1 MAMILNL
8 DMDSAIGYSW
18 EALAVV
24 WLAGMAFTKR
34 TVRSQSTGTRLFH
47 VALVLLGYSLVC
59 GRWFSVGWLGKRFI
73 PDTHALALIG
83 LTLTVAGCIFAIWAR
98 LKLGSNWSGRAT
110 VKMGHELVTSGP
122 YALARHPIYTGLIVG
137 VAGSALAYGE
147 WRCILGILVLL
158 VAFMAK
164 MGQEE
169 QLMMQTFPQS
179 YALYRRRVKALI
191 PGVL

>member
-1 MAMILNL
+1 MILNL
-8 DMDSAIGYSW
+8 DVDSAIGYSW

-34 TVRSQSTGTRLFH
+34 TIRSQPTGTRLFH
-47 VALVLLGYSLVC
+47 VALVLLGFSLVC
-59 GRWFSVGWLGKRFI
+59 GHWFSVGWLGRRFV
-73 PDTHALALIG
+73 PDTRAVTLIG
-83 LTLTVAGCIFAIWAR
+83 LASTVAGCVFAIWAR

-110 VKMGHELVTSGP
+110 VKMGHELVTTGP

-147 WRCILGILVLL
+147 WRCILGVLILF
-158 VAFMAK
+158 VAFMGK

-179 YALYRRRVKALI
+179 YPEYRQRVKALI
-191 PGVL
+191 PGVF